1 MNEKKLSNLC
11 ELLNLEKTIKMQISE
26 IKQEIEMEFEIENMT
41 EFNNDKIK
49 ISKSKDSSYID
60 IDKKKLQEQYPSIYE
75 EVAIYKTRKG
85 GYRYTVKN

>member
-1 MNEKKLSNLC
+1 MDEKKLSNLC

-60 IDKKKLQEQYPSIYE
+60 IDKKKLQEQYPGVYE
-75 EVAIYKTRKG
+75 EVAIHKIRKG
-85 GYRYTVKN
+85 GYRYTIKN